1 MLVQTETV
9 GSTVRLTLTRTDKAN
24 ALSAELVEA
33 LIAAVD
39 DALATRPKLLV
50 LQGEGKSFCGGFDLA
65 TLEQETDATLAYR
78 LLRIERLLQTLHCA
92 PCHTV
97 AFAHGTVAGAGA
109 DLFAVCRKRIAAP
122 GTRFRF
128 PGVRFGIVLG
138 TRRLAELIG
147 RRAYEVVLEQQTV
160 EADDAVRLG
169 LASAIAEREAW
180 PEVIDTLAATL
191 DTLPRQGIEGVLGT
205 SCSQPDCDRD
215 MGVLAR
221 SVMQPGLKQRVL
233 EYWESVRRARAR

>member
-1 MLVQTETV
+1 
-9 GSTVRLTLTRTDKAN
+9 
-24 ALSAELVEA
+24 
-33 LIAAVD
+33 
-39 DALATRPKLLV
+39 
-50 LQGEGKSFCGGFDLA
+50 
-65 TLEQETDATLAYR
+65 
-78 LLRIERLLQTLHCA
+78 
-92 PCHTV
+92 
-97 AFAHGTVAGAGA
+97 
-109 DLFAVCRKRIAAP
+109 
-122 GTRFRF
+122 
-128 PGVRFGIVLG
+128 
-138 TRRLAELIG
+138 
-147 RRAYEVVLEQQTV
+147 V